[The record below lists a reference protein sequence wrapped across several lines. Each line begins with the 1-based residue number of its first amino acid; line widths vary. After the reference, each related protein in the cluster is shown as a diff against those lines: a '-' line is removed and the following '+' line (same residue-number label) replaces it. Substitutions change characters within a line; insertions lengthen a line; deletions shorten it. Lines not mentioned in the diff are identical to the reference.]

1 MVESRTVIWCM
12 FTTLTITTVKNIE
25 TKTTEAKALKHGASR
40 SLTRRKMSFLLHLQ
54 SLPIGQLQIITTPG
68 PETTIWTPTNSSFQL
83 SKLVLFVVSAFYFG
97 WDVCQAC
104 EEGGKT
110 KGRLQIS

>member
-1 MVESRTVIWCM
+1 MVESRIVIWRM
-12 FTTLTITTVKNIE
+12 STIQKMITMRNIE
-25 TKTTEAKALKHGASR
+25 RKITEAKALKHGTSR